1 MSLIILQIIYIILL
15 LVEYQIH
22 CLADPQKFSVIPLQ
36 AYCTMYIK
44 EEQAYSKAK
53 WWCVTACM
61 QSDKDP
67 LYSLSLRAVGQHFFL
82 LSICPR
88 QTQVEEE
95 TSFLVRRLLNNLL
108 FGVLFKQTPS
118 CFYRWYSR
126 FERTVFFVLHL
137 VGQGS
142 RV

>member
-1 MSLIILQIIYIILL
+1 MSLIILQIITFCFLWRIRFTVL
-15 LVEYQIH
+15 IH
-22 CLADPQKFSVIPLQ
+22 KRSALFQYKHSVL
-36 AYCTMYIK
+36 YIK
-44 EEQAYSKAK
+44 EDQAYSKAK

-67 LYSLSLRAVGQHFFL
+67 LYSLSLRAVGQHFFI

-88 QTQVEEE
+88 HTQVEED

-126 FERTVFFVLHL
+126 FERTVFLYYSQL
-137 VGQGS
+137 VKAPGFDIT
-142 RV
+142 